1 MARCYCI
8 LVLIALV
15 IAQASARDVPK
26 DAGLNDQ
33 KNFIAYGGVGGF
45 AGVGGL
51 PNLGGVAGGLGGLGG
66 VGGLGGD
73 SGSGGALGGG
83 VGGGV
88 GVGGGLGGGSGD
100 CADGDAGSLFHPWF
114 RSSLAL
120 RYISTLISCYT

>member
-33 KNFIAYGGVGGF
+33 KNLIAYGGVGGF

-51 PNLGGVAGGLGGLGG
+51 
-66 VGGLGGD
+66 
-73 SGSGGALGGG
+73 GGALGGG

-88 GVGGGLGGGSGD
+88 GGGLGGGCGD
-100 CADGDAGSLFHPWF
+100 CADGAAGSLVHP
-114 RSSLAL
+114 
-120 RYISTLISCYT
+120 